1 VHRREEKQVGDK
13 TKGLACLMS
22 YERIA
27 ENSLDFRKYE
37 ERANLKTF
45 QLEQNKIE
53 RSKNFIEQVVPKN
66 IEECDIKEEKI
77 LNNKQIKDLMFFL
90 NKIKSKKSNEQK
102 NEKKI
107 LSDKLSETYINK
119 KEKITEESEE
129 DKFE

>member
-1 VHRREEKQVGDK
+1 
-13 TKGLACLMS
+13 MS